1 MNKKFFLPLMTF
13 VVLTAVVVIWHQF
26 FYEATRREILTM
38 QLETRRLRGLERE
51 ISKLKARHDLTA
63 LLSTKE
69 NQLNE
74 ARIFLPT
81 TPAQDKFID
90 ELYRTAEFYR
100 VRLISVQSG
109 EITSAAEI
117 QSQVVNVS
125 LEADYVS
132 LLNFIR
138 ETIDGGRMVDLEN
151 FSVMSSGDNVLSC
164 ELSFKIFA
172 APSSN

>member
-1 MNKKFFLPLMTF
+1 MDKKFFLPLTAF
-13 VVLTAVVVIWHQF
+13 VALTAVVVVWHQF
-26 FYEATRREILTM
+26 FYATTQREILAM

-51 ISKLKARHDLTA
+51 ITTLKARHDLTA
-63 LLSTKE
+63 LLSAKE
-69 NQLNE
+69 NQLDA

-100 VRLISVQSG
+100 ARLISVQAG
-109 EITSAAEI
+109 EVTSAAAI

-125 LEADYVS
+125 LEADYVA

-138 ETIDGGRMVDLEN
+138 ETLDGGRMVSLEN
-151 FSVMSSGDNVLSC
+151 FSVTGGDNVLSC

-172 APSSN
+172 APSSK

>member
-13 VVLTAVVVIWHQF
+13 VALTAVVVIWHQF
-26 FYEATRREILTM
+26 FYETTQREILTM
-38 QLETRRLRGLERE
+38 ELETRRLRGLERE

-63 LLSTKE
+63 LLTEKE
-69 NQLNE
+69 HQLDE

-100 VRLISVQSG
+100 ARLISVQAG
-109 EITSAAEI
+109 EVTSAAEI

-125 LEADYVS
+125 IEADYVS

-138 ETIDGGRMVDLEN
+138 ETIDGGRMVSLEN
-151 FSVMSSGDNVLSC
+151 FSVMSGGDNVLSC

-172 APSSN
+172 APSSK